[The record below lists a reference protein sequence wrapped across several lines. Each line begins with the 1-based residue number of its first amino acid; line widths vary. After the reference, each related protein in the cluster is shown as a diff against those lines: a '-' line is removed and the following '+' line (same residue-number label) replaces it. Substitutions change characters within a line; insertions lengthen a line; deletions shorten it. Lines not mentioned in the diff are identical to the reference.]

1 MAEWWHNT
9 SYHTSL
15 KSTLFE
21 VVYGYTPPWIIKYIP
36 RIIDNKAMDT
46 YLRDIRNNTNTQ
58 GKSTQGT
65 SKTEA
70 SSG

>member
-1 MAEWWHNT
+1 
-9 SYHTSL
+9 
-15 KSTLFE
+15 
-21 VVYGYTPPWIIKYIP
+21 
-36 RIIDNKAMDT
+36 MDT